1 MAFAYSYP
9 GNVRELISVA
19 ERFVALVE
27 NEQLSDLD
35 ALSQL
40 VRECLDS
47 KDAFSLP
54 KNSIRVEISGSYRD
68 DIKNAENQLMK
79 YYVEHGTDNMSLLAK
94 QLGISRST
102 LYTKLREQEDQ
113 GI

>member
-1 MAFAYSYP
+1 MAVAYSYP

-79 YYVEHGTDNMSLLAK
+79 YYVEHGTDNMSLLSK